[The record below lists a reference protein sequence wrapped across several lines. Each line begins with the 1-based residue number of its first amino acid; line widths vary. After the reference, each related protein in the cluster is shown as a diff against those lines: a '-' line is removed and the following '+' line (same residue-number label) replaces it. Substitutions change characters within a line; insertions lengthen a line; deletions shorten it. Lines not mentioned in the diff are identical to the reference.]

1 MCGAALLGS
10 SMKIK
15 IRERVDYGSTF
26 TNVLQLHPSR
36 VLLSS
41 SSSSLLSLRGNE
53 GGHPLLRALH
63 QPAGDLARPGFSA
76 RSLCCSACY
85 AAILLPSL
93 CSWCQVTAPR
103 AQGCRSSQMPLF
115 FRPAACQKN
124 SKADGS
130 VSPQCMAARGV
141 FDRDHDTTW
150 TRLICMWGIYSI
162 FYMQWERSAVSES
175 FITRGGLG

>member
-1 MCGAALLGS
+1 MAALS
-10 SMKIK
+10 S
-15 IRERVDYGSTF
+15 
-26 TNVLQLHPSR
+26 VLQVHPSC
-36 VLLSS
+36 VLLSSS

-76 RSLCCSACY
+76 RSLCYSACY

-115 FRPAACQKN
+115 FLVHCVPKKFKGRRLCFA
-124 SKADGS
+124 SVYGS
-130 VSPQCMAARGV
+130 
-141 FDRDHDTTW
+141 
-150 TRLICMWGIYSI
+150 
-162 FYMQWERSAVSES
+162 ERSFWQGSWHDMDQVNLYVGDLFHLLHAMREKCW
-175 FITRGGLG
+175 

>member
-1 MCGAALLGS
+1 MAALS
-10 SMKIK
+10 S
-15 IRERVDYGSTF
+15 
-26 TNVLQLHPSR
+26 VLQLHPSC

-41 SSSSLLSLRGNE
+41 SSSSSPLSLRGNE

-76 RSLCCSACY
+76 RSLCYSACY

-103 AQGCRSSQMPLF
+103 AQGCRSSQMPLFF

-150 TRLICMWGIYSI
+150 TRLIRMWGIYSI
-162 FYMQWERSAVSES
+162 FHMQ
-175 FITRGGLG
+175 